1 MNAPL
6 SASAPVSPPAPA
18 PARADADTPA
28 VLVARRAAGHS
39 LEAPFYVSDA
49 VFALDVAAVFAR
61 SWIFVAAEAE
71 LPEPGDYVTVTLGP
85 YSVIVVRDDDERVR
99 AFHNVCR
106 HRGARIL
113 NDERGSVGN
122 IVCGYHHWTYGVD
135 GRLLHAESQPADFDR
150 SCFGLASV
158 HVRTLAGLV
167 FLSLAAEPPA
177 DFDAFA
183 SRVEPYLAP
192 HALARAKVARQTDL
206 VEHGNWKLTME
217 NNRECYHCAGH
228 LELQR
233 CYFPLYNFTEDEVP
247 PGMRATYERFRAA
260 DAEARATYE
269 SLGLPHTTIE
279 ELDTRP
285 TGFRIEREP
294 LDLAGESFT
303 PDGKAAVRRLLADF
317 PTARL
322 GHLGLHVQPNA
333 WFHFCADHAV
343 LFSVLPLA
351 ADRTLVRTTW
361 LVHAEAEEGVD
372 YDLDTLSGVWTA
384 TNEQDAVFVA
394 RAHRG
399 IASPAYAP
407 GPYSPTESQV
417 ESFVNWY
424 VTRLTAH
431 LDGHLDAHQEGP

>member
-1 MNAPL
+1 MTVH
-6 SASAPVSPPAPA
+6 AS
-18 PARADADTPA
+18 DTTTPA
-28 VLVARRAAGHS
+28 ALVARRTPGHS

-49 VFALDVAAVFAR
+49 FLRLDVDAVFAR
-61 SWIFVAAEAE
+61 SWIFAAAEAE
-71 LPEPGDYVTVTLGP
+71 LPEPGDYITLTLGP
-85 YSVIVVRDDDERVR
+85 YSVLVVRDDDEEVR

-113 NDERGSVGN
+113 NEERGSVGN

-135 GRLLHAESQPADFDR
+135 GTLLHAESQPPDFDR
-150 SCFGLASV
+150 SCFGLRSV
-158 HVRTLAGLV
+158 HVRTVAGLV

-177 DFDAFA
+177 DFDEFA

-192 HALARAKVARQTDL
+192 HNLARAKVARQIDL

-228 LELQR
+228 PELQR

-247 PGMRATYERFRAA
+247 PGMRATFERFQQA

-269 SLGLPHTTIE
+269 SLGLPYATIE
-279 ELDTRP
+279 ELVDRP
-285 TGFRIEREP
+285 TGFRVQREP

-322 GHLGLHVQPNA
+322 GHLGLHLQPNA
-333 WFHFCADHAV
+333 WFHFSADHAV
-343 LFSVLPLA
+343 LFSVVPLA

-361 LVHAEAEEGVD
+361 LVHADAEEGID
-372 YDLDTLSGVWTA
+372 YDLDTLTGVWVA
-384 TNEQDAVFVA
+384 TNEQDAAFVS
-394 RAHRG
+394 RAQLG
-399 IASPAYAP
+399 VSSPAYVP

-417 ESFVNWY
+417 EDFVTWY
-424 VTRLTAH
+424 INRLTAH
-431 LDGHLDAHQEGP
+431 LEGP

>member
-1 MNAPL
+1 MTVH
-6 SASAPVSPPAPA
+6 AS
-18 PARADADTPA
+18 DTTTPA
-28 VLVARRAAGHS
+28 ALVARRAPGHS

-49 VFALDVAAVFAR
+49 FFRLDVDAVFAR
-61 SWIFVAAEAE
+61 SWIFAAAEAE
-71 LPEPGDYVTVTLGP
+71 LPEPGDYITLTLGP
-85 YSVIVVRDDDERVR
+85 YSVIVVRDDDEEVR

-135 GRLLHAESQPADFDR
+135 GALLHAESQPPDFDR
-150 SCFGLASV
+150 SCFGLRSV
-158 HVRTLAGLV
+158 HVRTVAGLV
-167 FLSLAAEPPA
+167 FLSLAPEPPA
-177 DFDAFA
+177 DFDEFA
-183 SRVEPYLAP
+183 ARVEPYLAP
-192 HALARAKVARQTDL
+192 HNLARAKVARQIDL

-228 LELQR
+228 PELQR

-247 PGMRATYERFRAA
+247 PGMRATFERFQKA

-269 SLGLPHTTIE
+269 SLGLPYATIE
-279 ELDTRP
+279 ELVDRP
-285 TGFRIEREP
+285 TGFRVQREP

-322 GHLGLHVQPNA
+322 GHLGLHLQPNA
-333 WFHFCADHAV
+333 WFHFSADHAV
-343 LFSVLPLA
+343 LFSVVPLA

-361 LVHAEAEEGVD
+361 LVHADAEEGID
-372 YDLDTLSGVWTA
+372 YDLDTLTGVWVA
-384 TNEQDAVFVA
+384 TNEQDAVFVS
-394 RAHRG
+394 RAQLG
-399 IASPAYAP
+399 VSSPAYVP

-417 ESFVNWY
+417 EDFVTWY
-424 VTRLTAH
+424 INRLTAH
-431 LDGHLDAHQEGP
+431 LEGP